1 MFNSGAGRLAVGEVK
16 QVMAPRSVPT
26 DLEKE
31 KENLLKNGVE
41 TLVLFKAGPHIKCRT
56 W

>member
-26 DLEKE
+26 DLGKN
-31 KENLLKNGVE
+31 KKKFLKNGVE